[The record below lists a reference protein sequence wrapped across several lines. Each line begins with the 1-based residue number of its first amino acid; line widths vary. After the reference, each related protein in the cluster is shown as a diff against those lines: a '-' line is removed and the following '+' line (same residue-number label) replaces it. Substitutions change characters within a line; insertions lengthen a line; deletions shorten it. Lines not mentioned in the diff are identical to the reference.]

1 MEADLNREVSEIVAE
16 AIAFADASE
25 YPSPGEVLTDVW

>member
-1 MEADLNREVSEIVAE
+1 VEADLNRAVSEIVEE

-25 YPSPGEVLTDVW
+25 YPSTAEVLTDVW